1 MRAETRH
8 GEGELMRAI
17 LTYHSIDSSGSPIS
31 VAPDAFAR
39 HVVWLASGRV
49 SVEPLAAI
57 VQGGDCAADGRDRVA
72 LTFDD
77 AFENF
82 GAVAWP
88 QLRASG
94 LPATVFVVSEHV
106 GGTNRWDGVP
116 APGIPELPL
125 LSWDALG
132 ACAAAGADIGAH
144 SRTHPHLPDLPAAA
158 RQDELAGCR
167 DDITARL
174 GITPESFAYP
184 YGDCDAAVARD
195 TAAVFARACTTEY
208 RQVGGSDSVHQLPR
222 LDMFYF
228 QAPGSLDD
236 WGRPAFLRRIAM
248 RRAARALRQWWRGR
262 RNGGPAP
269 AKGLS

>member
-1 MRAETRH
+1 
-8 GEGELMRAI
+8 MRAI
-17 LTYHSIDSSGSPIS
+17 LTYHSIDASGSPIS
-31 VAPDAFAR
+31 VAPEAFAR
-39 HVVWLASGRV
+39 HVTWLASGHV

-82 GAVAWP
+82 ATVAWP
-88 QLRASG
+88 RLRASG
-94 LPATVFVVSEHV
+94 LPATVFVVSGHV
-106 GGTNRWDGVP
+106 GGTNRWDGAPV
-116 APGIPELPL
+116 PGIPELPL
-125 LSWDALG
+125 LTWDALG

-144 SRTHPHLPDLPAAA
+144 SRTHPHLSHTAAAA
-158 RQDELAGCR
+158 RHEELAGCR
-167 DDITARL
+167 DTIAARL
-174 GITPESFAYP
+174 GVTPESFAYP
-184 YGDCDAAVARD
+184 YGDCDATVVRD

-208 RQVGGSDSVHQLPR
+208 RHVGASDSVHRLPR

-228 QAPGSLDD
+228 QAPGTLDD

-248 RRAARALRQWWRGR
+248 RRAARAMRQWWGR
-262 RNGGPAP
+262 HRNGGWAS

>member
-1 MRAETRH
+1 
-8 GEGELMRAI
+8 MRAI

-82 GAVAWP
+82 GTVAWP
-88 QLRASG
+88 RLRASG

-158 RQDELAGCR
+158 RQDELATATRLSRATPRPSSRGRARPSTGRSAAAIPCISCR
-167 DDITARL
+167 GSTCSTFRRRARSTT
-174 GITPESFAYP
+174 GDVRRFCAESRCGAP
-184 YGDCDAAVARD
+184 RARCGSGGAAAGTVARRLPKAYHED
-195 TAAVFARACTTEY
+195 E
-208 RQVGGSDSVHQLPR
+208 GGT
-222 LDMFYF
+222 
-228 QAPGSLDD
+228 
-236 WGRPAFLRRIAM
+236 
-248 RRAARALRQWWRGR
+248 RGR
-262 RNGGPAP
+262 QPLESN
-269 AKGLS
+269 